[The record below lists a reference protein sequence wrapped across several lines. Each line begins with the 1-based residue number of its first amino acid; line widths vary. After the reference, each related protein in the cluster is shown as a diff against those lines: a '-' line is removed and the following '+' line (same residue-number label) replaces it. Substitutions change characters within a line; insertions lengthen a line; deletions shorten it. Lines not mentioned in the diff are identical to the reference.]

1 MILDFLIFL
10 YKILF
15 VLIMIVIFSPLIIV
29 ALIYKIL
36 QKKNETNR

>member
-15 VLIMIVIFSPLIIV
+15 VLIMIVIFSPLIII
-29 ALIYKIL
+29 ALIYKML
-36 QKKNETNR
+36 QKQNETNR